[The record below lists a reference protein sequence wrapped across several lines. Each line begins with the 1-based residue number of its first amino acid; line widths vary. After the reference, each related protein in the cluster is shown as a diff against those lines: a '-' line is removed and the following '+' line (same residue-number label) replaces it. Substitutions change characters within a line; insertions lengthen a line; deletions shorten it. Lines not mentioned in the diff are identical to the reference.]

1 MRSSKIGLL
10 VPDLFDKEI
19 TSAKSELFHE
29 VAPSLRSVHA
39 GADCLEGMDPL
50 GLMGTLSE
58 VHLDFEYNDYRG
70 DLLNFLQG
78 AGPKLQ
84 VR

>member
-10 VPDLFDKEI
+10 PDLFDKEI

-39 GADCLEGMDPL
+39 GADCLEGMDSL